1 MRVHQII
8 GSIGAKRNQPI
19 DRAETSHHIAK
30 SSTRKLGFNNDQRS
44 RILNIVAEMNK
55 IKY

>member
-1 MRVHQII
+1 MRVNQII
-8 GSIGAKRNQPI
+8 GSIGAKRHHTI

-30 SSTRKLGFNNDQRS
+30 SGIRKLGFNNDQRS
-44 RILNIVAEMNK
+44 RILSIVAEMNK